1 MAGYHR
7 TARHQRADQ
16 AATHSDDP
24 SKLHDARIS
33 RSTGRCAANGDSHG
47 KATAHPGIC
56 RTYTRR
62 RGLAG
67 GPGFAH
73 GTRAARGL
81 PVRPVPP
88 RQPATPPGTPQR
100 GRTCS
105 TKRGPPGPAPHH
117 RGRTM
122 TITVEQLSRSFGQIQ
137 AVKGIDLSIERGE
150 TFGFLGPNGA
160 GQSTTIKILCTLLH
174 PTSGRA
180 WINGYDIEREASQV
194 RQSIGIVF
202 QDPTL
207 DEYLTAEQNLYY
219 HCMIYH
225 TPHKTRATRINEVLE
240 LVGLED
246 RRKDI
251 VKTFS
256 GGMKRRL
263 EVARGLLHE
272 PQTLFLDEPTVGLDP
287 QTRRSVWEHVL
298 RLRDR
303 TGLTIFMTTHYM
315 EEAEYC
321 DRIAIIDHGQIVAL
335 DTPAALKRMV
345 GQDVVCLTTS
355 TPERAAAILEQ
366 FLGYPVRRVDDAI
379 YVEGENGQSL
389 AAHLIRQLT
398 LADIEVRGVNVTAPT
413 LEDVFV
419 HLTGRAIRDELA
431 SAKERLGAR
440 LRSRGRLRR

>member
-1 MAGYHR
+1 
-7 TARHQRADQ
+7 
-16 AATHSDDP
+16 
-24 SKLHDARIS
+24 
-33 RSTGRCAANGDSHG
+33 
-47 KATAHPGIC
+47 
-56 RTYTRR
+56 
-62 RGLAG
+62 
-67 GPGFAH
+67 
-73 GTRAARGL
+73 
-81 PVRPVPP
+81 
-88 RQPATPPGTPQR
+88 
-100 GRTCS
+100 
-105 TKRGPPGPAPHH
+105 
-117 RGRTM
+117 M
-122 TITVEQLSRSFGQIQ
+122 TITVEKLSRSFGEIQ
-137 AVKGIDLSIERGE
+137 AVKGIDLDVDRGE

-160 GQSTTIKILCTLLH
+160 GKSTTIKMLCTLLH

-225 TPHKTRATRINEVLE
+225 TPRKTRDTRIREVLQ
-240 LVGLED
+240 LVGLDE

-298 RLRDR
+298 RLRER

-335 DTPAALKRMV
+335 DTPVALKRMV
-345 GQDVVCLTTS
+345 GQDLVRLTTS
-355 TPERAAAILEQ
+355 EPERAAAMLEQ
-366 FLGYPVRRVDDAI
+366 HTGRPVRREDDAI
-379 YVEGENGQSL
+379 YVEGENGQAL
-389 AAHLIRQLT
+389 AANLIRQLT
-398 LADIEVRGVNVTAPT
+398 LADIDVLGVNVTAPT

-419 HLTGRAIRDELA
+419 HLTGRVIRDESA
-431 SAKERLGAR
+431 SAKDRMGSR

>member
-1 MAGYHR
+1 
-7 TARHQRADQ
+7 
-16 AATHSDDP
+16 
-24 SKLHDARIS
+24 
-33 RSTGRCAANGDSHG
+33 
-47 KATAHPGIC
+47 
-56 RTYTRR
+56 
-62 RGLAG
+62 
-67 GPGFAH
+67 
-73 GTRAARGL
+73 
-81 PVRPVPP
+81 
-88 RQPATPPGTPQR
+88 
-100 GRTCS
+100 
-105 TKRGPPGPAPHH
+105 
-117 RGRTM
+117 M
-122 TITVEQLSRSFGQIQ
+122 TITVEKLSRSFGEIQ
-137 AVKGIDLSIERGE
+137 AVKGIDLQVEHGE

-160 GQSTTIKILCTLLH
+160 GKSTTIKMLCTLLR

-225 TPHKTRATRINEVLE
+225 TPRKTRDTRIREVLQ
-240 LVGLED
+240 LVGLDE
-246 RRKDI
+246 RRKDV

-298 RLRDR
+298 RLRER

-321 DRIAIIDHGQIVAL
+321 DRIAIIDNGQIVAL
-335 DTPAALKRMV
+335 DTPAALKRKV
-345 GQDVVCLTTS
+345 GQDKVCLTTS
-355 TPERAAAILEQ
+355 APEQAATILEQ
-366 FLGYPVRRVDDAI
+366 HLSHPVRRADNAI
-379 YVEGENGQSL
+379 YVEGENGQAL
-389 AAHLIRQLT
+389 AASLIRQLI
-398 LADIEVRGVNVTAPT
+398 LADIDVLGVNVTAPT

-419 HLTGRAIRDELA
+419 LLTGRVIRDESA
-431 SAKERLGAR
+431 SAKDRMGSR

>member
-1 MAGYHR
+1 M
-7 TARHQRADQ
+7 
-16 AATHSDDP
+16 
-24 SKLHDARIS
+24 
-33 RSTGRCAANGDSHG
+33 
-47 KATAHPGIC
+47 
-56 RTYTRR
+56 
-62 RGLAG
+62 
-67 GPGFAH
+67 
-73 GTRAARGL
+73 
-81 PVRPVPP
+81 
-88 RQPATPPGTPQR
+88 
-100 GRTCS
+100 
-105 TKRGPPGPAPHH
+105 
-117 RGRTM
+117 
-122 TITVEQLSRSFGQIQ
+122 
-137 AVKGIDLSIERGE
+137 
-150 TFGFLGPNGA
+150 
-160 GQSTTIKILCTLLH
+160 LCTLLH
-174 PTSGRA
+174 PTSGQA
-180 WINGYDIEREASQV
+180 WINGYNIEQQASQV

-225 TPHKTRATRINEVLE
+225 TPKKTRAARIQDVLQ

-246 RRKDI
+246 RSKDI

-298 RLRDR
+298 RLRER

-321 DRIAIIDHGQIVAL
+321 DRIAIIDHGEIVAI

-345 GQDVVCLTTS
+345 GQDKVRLTTS
-355 TPERAAAILEQ
+355 STERAVPILEHY
-366 FLGYPVRRVDDAI
+366 LERPVHREENSI
-379 YVEGENGQSL
+379 YAEGENGQAL
-389 AAHLIRQLT
+389 AASAIRQLT
-398 LADIEVRGVNVTAPT
+398 LADIEVHSVEVTAPT

-431 SAKERLGAR
+431 GAKERMGSR

>member
-1 MAGYHR
+1 
-7 TARHQRADQ
+7 
-16 AATHSDDP
+16 
-24 SKLHDARIS
+24 
-33 RSTGRCAANGDSHG
+33 
-47 KATAHPGIC
+47 
-56 RTYTRR
+56 
-62 RGLAG
+62 
-67 GPGFAH
+67 
-73 GTRAARGL
+73 
-81 PVRPVPP
+81 
-88 RQPATPPGTPQR
+88 
-100 GRTCS
+100 
-105 TKRGPPGPAPHH
+105 
-117 RGRTM
+117 M
-122 TITVEQLSRSFGQIQ
+122 TITVEKLSRSFGEIQ
-137 AVKGIDLSIERGE
+137 AVKGIDLHIERGE

-160 GQSTTIKILCTLLH
+160 GKSTTIKMLCTLLH

-180 WINGYDIEREASQV
+180 LVNGYDIEREALQV

-225 TPHKTRATRINEVLE
+225 TPSKTRATRIRDVLE
-240 LVGLED
+240 LVGLDE
-246 RRKDI
+246 RRKDV

-298 RLRDR
+298 RLRES

-335 DTPAALKRMV
+335 DTPNALKRMV
-345 GQDVVCLTTS
+345 GQDQVCLTTS
-355 TPERAAAILEQ
+355 TPERAAAVLEQ
-366 FLGYPVRRVDDAI
+366 HLGRPVRREDTAI
-379 YVEGENGQSL
+379 YAEGENGRAL
-389 AAHLIRQLT
+389 AANLIRQLT
-398 LADIEVRGVNVTAPT
+398 LADIDVGGVNVTVPT

-419 HLTGRAIRDELA
+419 HLTGRAIRDESA
-431 SAKERLGAR
+431 SAKERMGSR
-440 LRSRGRLRR
+440 LRNRGRLRR

>member
-1 MAGYHR
+1 
-7 TARHQRADQ
+7 
-16 AATHSDDP
+16 
-24 SKLHDARIS
+24 
-33 RSTGRCAANGDSHG
+33 
-47 KATAHPGIC
+47 
-56 RTYTRR
+56 
-62 RGLAG
+62 
-67 GPGFAH
+67 
-73 GTRAARGL
+73 
-81 PVRPVPP
+81 
-88 RQPATPPGTPQR
+88 
-100 GRTCS
+100 
-105 TKRGPPGPAPHH
+105 
-117 RGRTM
+117 M
-122 TITVEQLSRSFGQIQ
+122 TITVEKLSRSFGDIQ
-137 AVKGIDLSIERGE
+137 AVKGIDLHVERGE

-160 GQSTTIKILCTLLH
+160 GKSTTIKMLCTLLR

-194 RQSIGIVF
+194 RQGIGIVF

-225 TPHKTRATRINEVLE
+225 TPRKTRAARIRDVLQ
-240 LVGLED
+240 LVGLDE

-298 RLRDR
+298 RLRES

-321 DRIAIIDHGQIVAL
+321 DRIAIIDYGQIVAL
-335 DTPAALKRMV
+335 DTPTALKRMV
-345 GQDVVCLTTS
+345 GQDQVRLTTS
-355 TPERAAAILEQ
+355 VPEQAAAILEQ
-366 FLGYPVRRVDDAI
+366 HLGHPVRRTDDAI
-379 YVEGENGQSL
+379 YAEGENGQAL
-389 AAHLIRQLT
+389 AASVIRQLT
-398 LADIEVRGVNVTAPT
+398 LADIEVLGVNVTVPT

-419 HLTGRAIRDELA
+419 RLTGRAIRDESA
-431 SAKERLGAR
+431 SAKDRMGSR

>member
-1 MAGYHR
+1 
-7 TARHQRADQ
+7 
-16 AATHSDDP
+16 
-24 SKLHDARIS
+24 
-33 RSTGRCAANGDSHG
+33 
-47 KATAHPGIC
+47 
-56 RTYTRR
+56 
-62 RGLAG
+62 
-67 GPGFAH
+67 
-73 GTRAARGL
+73 
-81 PVRPVPP
+81 
-88 RQPATPPGTPQR
+88 
-100 GRTCS
+100 
-105 TKRGPPGPAPHH
+105 
-117 RGRTM
+117 M
-122 TITVEQLSRSFGQIQ
+122 TITVEKLARSFGEIQ
-137 AVKGIDLSIERGE
+137 AVKGIDLHVERGE

-160 GQSTTIKILCTLLH
+160 GKSTTIKMLCTLLH
-174 PTSGRA
+174 PSGGRA
-180 WINGYDIEREASQV
+180 WINGYDIEHEASQV
-194 RQSIGIVF
+194 RKSIGIVF

-225 TPHKTRATRINEVLE
+225 TPTRTRASRIQEVLQ
-240 LVGLED
+240 LVGLEE
-246 RRKDI
+246 RSKDI

-298 RLRDR
+298 RLRER

-345 GQDVVCLTTS
+345 GQDKVRLTTS
-355 TPERAAAILEQ
+355 TPERAESILAHY
-366 FLGYPVRRVDDAI
+366 LDRPVHREEEVI
-379 YVEGENGQSL
+379 SVEGENGQAL
-389 AAHLIRQLT
+389 AATAIRQLT
-398 LADIEVRGVNVTAPT
+398 LADIEVRSVEVSAPT

-419 HLTGRAIRDELA
+419 HLTGRAIRDESA

>member
-1 MAGYHR
+1 
-7 TARHQRADQ
+7 
-16 AATHSDDP
+16 
-24 SKLHDARIS
+24 
-33 RSTGRCAANGDSHG
+33 
-47 KATAHPGIC
+47 
-56 RTYTRR
+56 
-62 RGLAG
+62 
-67 GPGFAH
+67 
-73 GTRAARGL
+73 
-81 PVRPVPP
+81 
-88 RQPATPPGTPQR
+88 
-100 GRTCS
+100 
-105 TKRGPPGPAPHH
+105 
-117 RGRTM
+117 M
-122 TITVEQLSRSFGQIQ
+122 TITVEKLARSFGEIQ
-137 AVKGIDLSIERGE
+137 AVKGIDLSVERGE

-160 GQSTTIKILCTLLH
+160 GKSTTIKMLCTLLH

-180 WINGYDIEREASQV
+180 WINGYDIAREASQV

-225 TPHKTRATRINEVLE
+225 TPSKTRAKRIRDVLQ
-240 LVGLED
+240 LVGLDE

-298 RLRDR
+298 RLRES

-321 DRIAIIDHGQIVAL
+321 DRIAIIDHGQIVAI
-335 DTPAALKRMV
+335 DTPEALKRMV
-345 GQDVVCLTTS
+345 GQDLVCLTTS
-355 TPERAAAILEQ
+355 DPERAANLLEQ
-366 FLGYPVRRVDDAI
+366 ELGHPVRHEDGAI
-379 YVEGENGQSL
+379 YVEGEQGETL
-389 AAHLIRQLT
+389 AANLIRQLT
-398 LADIEVRGVNVTAPT
+398 LAEIDVRKVSVTVPT

-419 HLTGRAIRDELA
+419 HLTGRAIRDESA
-431 SAKERLGAR
+431 STKDRMGSR
-440 LRSRGRLRR
+440 LRGRGRLRR

>member
-1 MAGYHR
+1 
-7 TARHQRADQ
+7 
-16 AATHSDDP
+16 
-24 SKLHDARIS
+24 
-33 RSTGRCAANGDSHG
+33 
-47 KATAHPGIC
+47 
-56 RTYTRR
+56 
-62 RGLAG
+62 
-67 GPGFAH
+67 
-73 GTRAARGL
+73 
-81 PVRPVPP
+81 
-88 RQPATPPGTPQR
+88 
-100 GRTCS
+100 
-105 TKRGPPGPAPHH
+105 
-117 RGRTM
+117 M
-122 TITVEQLSRSFGQIQ
+122 TITVEKLTRSFGDVQ
-137 AVKGIDLSIERGE
+137 AVKGIDLHVERGE

-160 GQSTTIKILCTLLH
+160 GKSTTIKMLCTLLH
-174 PTSGRA
+174 PTSGQA
-180 WINGYDIEREASQV
+180 WINGYNIEQQASQV

-225 TPHKTRATRINEVLE
+225 TPKKTRAARIQDVLQ

-246 RRKDI
+246 RSKDI

-298 RLRDR
+298 RLRER

-321 DRIAIIDHGQIVAL
+321 DRIAIIDHGEIVAV

-345 GQDVVCLTTS
+345 GQDKVRLTTS
-355 TPERAAAILEQ
+355 STERAVPILEHY
-366 FLGYPVRRVDDAI
+366 LERPVRREENSI
-379 YVEGENGQSL
+379 YAEGENGQAL
-389 AAHLIRQLT
+389 AASAIRQLT
-398 LADIEVRGVNVTAPT
+398 LADIEVHSVEVTAPT

-431 SAKERLGAR
+431 GAKERMGSR

>member
-1 MAGYHR
+1 
-7 TARHQRADQ
+7 
-16 AATHSDDP
+16 
-24 SKLHDARIS
+24 
-33 RSTGRCAANGDSHG
+33 
-47 KATAHPGIC
+47 
-56 RTYTRR
+56 
-62 RGLAG
+62 
-67 GPGFAH
+67 
-73 GTRAARGL
+73 
-81 PVRPVPP
+81 
-88 RQPATPPGTPQR
+88 
-100 GRTCS
+100 
-105 TKRGPPGPAPHH
+105 
-117 RGRTM
+117 M
-122 TITVEQLSRSFGQIQ
+122 TITVEKLSRSFGEIH
-137 AVKGIDLSIERGE
+137 AVKGIDLNVERGE

-160 GQSTTIKILCTLLH
+160 GKSTTIKMLCTLLH

-180 WINGYDIEREASQV
+180 TINGYDIEREASQV

-207 DEYLTAEQNLYY
+207 DEYLSAEQNLYY

-225 TPHKTRATRINEVLE
+225 TPVKTRAARIKAVLE
-240 LVGLED
+240 LVGLEE
-246 RRKDI
+246 RSKDI

-298 RLRDR
+298 RLRER

-345 GQDVVCLTTS
+345 GQDQVCLTTS
-355 TPERAAAILEQ
+355 EPEQAATILECY
-366 FLGYPVRRVDDAI
+366 LGHPVRCENNAI
-379 YVEGENGQSL
+379 YAEGENGQKL
-389 AAHLIRQLT
+389 AASAIRQLT
-398 LADIEVRGVNVTAPT
+398 LADIEVNSVDVTEPT

-419 HLTGRAIRDELA
+419 HLTGRAIRDESA

-440 LRSRGRLRR
+440 MRSRGRLRR

>member
-1 MAGYHR
+1 
-7 TARHQRADQ
+7 
-16 AATHSDDP
+16 
-24 SKLHDARIS
+24 
-33 RSTGRCAANGDSHG
+33 
-47 KATAHPGIC
+47 
-56 RTYTRR
+56 
-62 RGLAG
+62 
-67 GPGFAH
+67 
-73 GTRAARGL
+73 
-81 PVRPVPP
+81 
-88 RQPATPPGTPQR
+88 
-100 GRTCS
+100 
-105 TKRGPPGPAPHH
+105 
-117 RGRTM
+117 M
-122 TITVEQLSRSFGQIQ
+122 TITVEKLARSFGDIQ
-137 AVKGIDLSIERGE
+137 AVKGIDLQIERGE

-160 GQSTTIKILCTLLH
+160 GKSTTIKMLCTLLR

-180 WINGYDIEREASQV
+180 WINGYDIEREALQV
-194 RQSIGIVF
+194 RESIGIVF

-225 TPHKTRATRINEVLE
+225 TPRKTRAERIQDVLQ
-240 LVGLED
+240 LVGLDE
-246 RRKDI
+246 RRKDV

-298 RLRDR
+298 RLREK

-321 DRIAIIDHGQIVAL
+321 DRIAIIDHGNIVAI

-345 GQDVVCLTTS
+345 GQDKVSFTTP
-355 TPERAAAILEQ
+355 TPERAASVLER
-366 FLGYPVRRVDDAI
+366 LGYTVHCQEDAI
-379 YVEGENGQSL
+379 DVEGEDGQAL
-389 AAHLIRQLT
+389 AADVVRQLT
-398 LADIEVRGVNVTAPT
+398 LADIAVRGVNVTVPT

-419 HLTGRAIRDELA
+419 HLTGRAIREELA
-431 SAKERLGAR
+431 SAKDRLGAR

>member
-1 MAGYHR
+1 
-7 TARHQRADQ
+7 
-16 AATHSDDP
+16 
-24 SKLHDARIS
+24 
-33 RSTGRCAANGDSHG
+33 
-47 KATAHPGIC
+47 
-56 RTYTRR
+56 
-62 RGLAG
+62 
-67 GPGFAH
+67 
-73 GTRAARGL
+73 
-81 PVRPVPP
+81 
-88 RQPATPPGTPQR
+88 
-100 GRTCS
+100 
-105 TKRGPPGPAPHH
+105 
-117 RGRTM
+117 M
-122 TITVEQLSRSFGQIQ
+122 TITVEKLTRSFGDMQ
-137 AVKGIDLSIERGE
+137 AVKGIDLHVERGE

-160 GQSTTIKILCTLLH
+160 GKSTTIKMLCTLLH
-174 PTSGRA
+174 PTSGQA
-180 WINGYDIEREASQV
+180 WINGYNIEQQALQV

-225 TPHKTRATRINEVLE
+225 TPKKTRAARIQDVLQ

-246 RRKDI
+246 RSKDI

-298 RLRDR
+298 RLRER

-321 DRIAIIDHGQIVAL
+321 DRIAIIDHGEIVAI
-335 DTPAALKRMV
+335 DTPGALKHMV
-345 GQDVVCLTTS
+345 GQDKVRLTTS
-355 TPERAAAILEQ
+355 STERAVPILEHY
-366 FLGYPVRRVDDAI
+366 LGRSVRREEDSI
-379 YVEGENGQSL
+379 YAEGENGQAL
-389 AAHLIRQLT
+389 AASAIRQLT
-398 LADIEVRGVNVTAPT
+398 LADIEVHSVEVTAPT

-431 SAKERLGAR
+431 GAKERMGSR

>member
-1 MAGYHR
+1 
-7 TARHQRADQ
+7 
-16 AATHSDDP
+16 
-24 SKLHDARIS
+24 
-33 RSTGRCAANGDSHG
+33 
-47 KATAHPGIC
+47 
-56 RTYTRR
+56 
-62 RGLAG
+62 
-67 GPGFAH
+67 
-73 GTRAARGL
+73 
-81 PVRPVPP
+81 
-88 RQPATPPGTPQR
+88 
-100 GRTCS
+100 
-105 TKRGPPGPAPHH
+105 
-117 RGRTM
+117 M
-122 TITVEQLSRSFGQIQ
+122 TITVEKLSRSFGEIQ
-137 AVKGIDLSIERGE
+137 AVKGIDLHVEHGE

-160 GQSTTIKILCTLLH
+160 GKSTTIKMLCTLLR
-174 PTSGRA
+174 PTSGQA

-225 TPHKTRATRINEVLE
+225 TPRKTRETRIREVLQ
-240 LVGLED
+240 LVGLDE
-246 RRKDI
+246 RRKDV

-298 RLRDR
+298 RLRER

-335 DTPAALKRMV
+335 DTPTALKRKV
-345 GQDVVCLTTS
+345 GQDQVCLTTS
-355 TPERAAAILEQ
+355 APEQAATILEQ
-366 FLGYPVRRVDDAI
+366 YLGHPVRRTDNAI
-379 YVEGENGQSL
+379 YAEGENGQAL
-389 AAHLIRQLT
+389 AASLIRQLI
-398 LADIEVRGVNVTAPT
+398 LADIDVLGVNVTAPT

-419 HLTGRAIRDELA
+419 LLTGRVIRDESA
-431 SAKERLGAR
+431 SAKERMGSR

>member
-1 MAGYHR
+1 
-7 TARHQRADQ
+7 
-16 AATHSDDP
+16 
-24 SKLHDARIS
+24 
-33 RSTGRCAANGDSHG
+33 
-47 KATAHPGIC
+47 
-56 RTYTRR
+56 
-62 RGLAG
+62 
-67 GPGFAH
+67 
-73 GTRAARGL
+73 
-81 PVRPVPP
+81 
-88 RQPATPPGTPQR
+88 
-100 GRTCS
+100 
-105 TKRGPPGPAPHH
+105 
-117 RGRTM
+117 M
-122 TITVEQLSRSFGQIQ
+122 TITVEKLSRSFGEIE
-137 AVKGIDLSIERGE
+137 AVRGIDLHVERGE

-160 GQSTTIKILCTLLH
+160 GKSTTIKMLCTLLH

-180 WINGYDIEREASQV
+180 LVNGYDIEREASQV

-225 TPHKTRATRINEVLE
+225 TPGKTRAARIHDVLQ
-240 LVGLED
+240 LVGLDE
-246 RRKDI
+246 RRKDV

-298 RLRDR
+298 RLRKS

-335 DTPAALKRMV
+335 DTPASLKRRV
-345 GQDVVCLTTS
+345 GQDQVCLTTS
-355 TPERAAAILEQ
+355 APERAADVLEHY
-366 FLGYPVRRVDDAI
+366 LGHHVRREDTAI
-379 YVEGENGQSL
+379 YAEGENGQAL
-389 AAHLIRQLT
+389 AATLIRQLT
-398 LADIEVRGVNVTAPT
+398 LADIDVGGVNVTVPT

-419 HLTGRAIRDELA
+419 HLTGRAIRDESA
-431 SAKERLGAR
+431 SAKERMGSR
-440 LRSRGRLRR
+440 LRNRGRLRR

>member
-1 MAGYHR
+1 
-7 TARHQRADQ
+7 
-16 AATHSDDP
+16 
-24 SKLHDARIS
+24 
-33 RSTGRCAANGDSHG
+33 
-47 KATAHPGIC
+47 
-56 RTYTRR
+56 
-62 RGLAG
+62 
-67 GPGFAH
+67 
-73 GTRAARGL
+73 
-81 PVRPVPP
+81 
-88 RQPATPPGTPQR
+88 
-100 GRTCS
+100 
-105 TKRGPPGPAPHH
+105 
-117 RGRTM
+117 M
-122 TITVEQLSRSFGQIQ
+122 TITVEKLSRSFGEIQ
-137 AVKGIDLSIERGE
+137 AVKGIDLHVARGE

-160 GQSTTIKILCTLLH
+160 GKSTTIKMLCTLLH

-180 WINGYDIEREASQV
+180 WINGHDIEREASQV

-225 TPHKTRATRINEVLE
+225 TPRKTRATRIHEVLQ
-240 LVGLED
+240 LVGLDE
-246 RRKDI
+246 RRKDV

-298 RLRDR
+298 RLRER

-335 DTPAALKRMV
+335 DTPAALKRIV
-345 GQDVVCLTTS
+345 GQDQVCLHFPTTS
-355 TPERAAAILEQ
+355 LSERAAAILEQ
-366 FLGYPVRRVDDAI
+366 HLHLGHPVRREDNTI
-379 YVEGENGQSL
+379 YAEGENGQAL
-389 AAHLIRQLT
+389 AANLIRQLT
-398 LADIEVRGVNVTAPT
+398 LADIDVLGVNVTAPT

-419 HLTGRAIRDELA
+419 HLTGRVIRDESA
-431 SAKERLGAR
+431 SAKDRMGSR

>member
-1 MAGYHR
+1 
-7 TARHQRADQ
+7 
-16 AATHSDDP
+16 
-24 SKLHDARIS
+24 
-33 RSTGRCAANGDSHG
+33 
-47 KATAHPGIC
+47 
-56 RTYTRR
+56 
-62 RGLAG
+62 
-67 GPGFAH
+67 
-73 GTRAARGL
+73 
-81 PVRPVPP
+81 
-88 RQPATPPGTPQR
+88 
-100 GRTCS
+100 
-105 TKRGPPGPAPHH
+105 
-117 RGRTM
+117 M
-122 TITVEQLSRSFGQIQ
+122 TITVEKLSRSFGQIQ
-137 AVKGIDLSIERGE
+137 AVKGINLSIERGE

-160 GQSTTIKILCTLLH
+160 GKSTTIKMLCTLLH

-225 TPHKTRATRINEVLE
+225 TPHKTRATRISEVLE

-335 DTPAALKRMV
+335 DTPAALKRVV

-366 FLGYPVRRVDDAI
+366 FLGHPVRRVDDAI

>member
-1 MAGYHR
+1 
-7 TARHQRADQ
+7 
-16 AATHSDDP
+16 
-24 SKLHDARIS
+24 
-33 RSTGRCAANGDSHG
+33 
-47 KATAHPGIC
+47 
-56 RTYTRR
+56 
-62 RGLAG
+62 
-67 GPGFAH
+67 
-73 GTRAARGL
+73 
-81 PVRPVPP
+81 
-88 RQPATPPGTPQR
+88 
-100 GRTCS
+100 
-105 TKRGPPGPAPHH
+105 
-117 RGRTM
+117 M
-122 TITVEQLSRSFGQIQ
+122 TITVEKLSRSFGEIQ
-137 AVKGIDLSIERGE
+137 AVKGIDLHVERGE
-150 TFGFLGPNGA
+150 TFGFLGPTGA
-160 GQSTTIKILCTLLH
+160 GKSTTIKMLCTLLH

-180 WINGYDIEREASQV
+180 GINGYDTEREASQV
-194 RQSIGIVF
+194 RQGIGIVF

-225 TPHKTRATRINEVLE
+225 TPRKTRASRIRTVLQ
-240 LVGLED
+240 LVGLDE

-298 RLRDR
+298 RLRES

-335 DTPAALKRMV
+335 DTPTALKRMV
-345 GQDVVCLTTS
+345 GQDQVRLTTS
-355 TPERAAAILEQ
+355 APELAAATLEQ
-366 FLGYPVRRVDDAI
+366 HLGHPVRRAGDAI
-379 YVEGENGQSL
+379 YAEGENGQAL
-389 AAHLIRQLT
+389 AASVIRQLT
-398 LADIEVRGVNVTAPT
+398 LADIEVRGVNVTVPT

-419 HLTGRAIRDELA
+419 RLTGRAIRDESA
-431 SAKERLGAR
+431 SAKDRMGSR